1 MSAAGAPVAFYGG
14 GLGDR
19 LVSPEVYPPLIQ
31 RFLADEE
38 AALERAC
45 RGMDLL
51 VEVGCM
57 DGRSMDWAVERGLAY
72 LGIDVVERY
81 IAEARERA
89 LRRGLSESRCRF
101 LVGASERLPELVD
114 PASFGARPE
123 ATLLFFPFNS
133 FGNMDDAAEVLKG
146 VLGTGLPFLI
156 SSYPVTPEANACRES
171 YYRNCRY
178 RDLSMVRDDRGV
190 IFLSPDGLRTFA
202 YDETYLLGLCREL
215 GLPSAAVSFSAI
227 GIAYADPR
235 TAERLRAPEPR

>member
-1 MSAAGAPVAFYGG
+1 MSAASAPAGFYGG

-19 LVSPEVYPPLIQ
+19 LVSPDVYPPLIHK
-31 RFLADEE
+31 FLVDEE

-45 RGMDLL
+45 RGQELL

-81 IAEARERA
+81 ILEARERA

-101 LVGASERLPELVD
+101 SVGASERLPALVD

-133 FGNMDDAAEVLKG
+133 FGNMDDAAEVLEG
-146 VLGTGLPFLI
+146 VRGTGLPFLI
-156 SSYPVTPEANACRES
+156 STYPVTSEANACRES

-178 RDLSMVRDDRGV
+178 RDLSVVRDGRGV
-190 IFLSPDGLRTFA
+190 VFLSPDGLRTFA
-202 YDETYLLGLCREL
+202 YDEIYLLGLCREL
-215 GLPSAAVSFSAI
+215 GLPCAAVPFSEI
-227 GIAYADPR
+227 GVAYADPR
-235 TAERLRAPEPR
+235 TAARLRAAQTR